1 MDASKRGDGG
11 KPGMGE
17 SMIDE
22 TEDIRRAMQAD
33 LNSNAGERSAL
44 EAQHGKV
51 WALDELRVEFEIL
64 QFAAPFVIVKRLSD
78 GVRGSVKFQHSPRFY
93 FEFHEE

>member
-1 MDASKRGDGG
+1 
-11 KPGMGE
+11 MGE

-44 EAQHGKV
+44 EAQHGRV
-51 WALDELRVEFEIL
+51 WTLDELRVEFEIL
-64 QFAAPFVIVKRLSD
+64 QFAAPFVIVQRRSD
-78 GVRGSVKFQHSPRFY
+78 GVRGSMMFQHSPRFY
-93 FEFHEE
+93 FGFQPE